1 MEGMT
6 FNYKGQG
13 WVVGDV
19 KDHSDTFKSQL
30 GWTHFAMVMR
40 PKGTKIYYA
49 NLLVADG
56 EIVDSLVVL

>member
-1 MEGMT
+1 MEDSR
-6 FNYKGQG
+6 FSYKGQE
-13 WVVGDV
+13 WIVEDV
-19 KDHSDTFKSQL
+19 RDHSDTFKSQL

-56 EIVDSLVVL
+56 EIIDSLVVL

>member
-1 MEGMT
+1 MEDSR
-6 FNYKGQG
+6 FSYKGQE
-13 WVVGDV
+13 WIVGDV